1 MDGTINQCVGID
13 ISKSTFTACICKR
26 NVAGQETYG
35 DVADFT
41 NSKQG
46 YNQLLRWSRKHADPS
61 LSLIFAME
69 ATGVYYEGLAYHLF
83 RLNQRVAVILPNK
96 VKHFGKSI
104 NIKTKTDIVDARII
118 ARMGVERPLDQWQPP
133 APIFKELR
141 DLTRLYADLKK
152 ERTTFSNRLKAFE
165 AGAAPLPFIINANN
179 SIIKGIDSQ
188 LAKCEKEIKTL
199 IYSEKWLAAKVEK
212 ILTIKGVGLITV
224 AILVAETQ
232 GFALI
237 KNAKQLAS
245 YAGYDIVLRES
256 GTSVKGKTRIS
267 KKGNSRIRASLYFP
281 VLVSARFNQDLKSC
295 YDRINI
301 NKASKMIG
309 ATALQRKILLLI
321 YALWKKDEIFIKD
334 YKLEPKDQSLN
345 VAGFS
350 GNGDAEIKVGRPIDL
365 PTQDEHSN
373 DESGEVLF
381 RMIQN

>member
-13 ISKSTFTACICKR
+13 ISKSTFTECICKR

-83 RLNQRVAVILPNK
+83 RLNQLVAVILPNK

-133 APIFKELR
+133 ATIFKELR

-188 LAKCEKEIKTL
+188 LAKSEKEIKTL
-199 IYSEKWLAAKVEK
+199 IYSEKWLAAKV
-212 ILTIKGVGLITV
+212 
-224 AILVAETQ
+224 
-232 GFALI
+232 
-237 KNAKQLAS
+237 
-245 YAGYDIVLRES
+245 
-256 GTSVKGKTRIS
+256 S
-267 KKGNSRIRASLYFP
+267 KS
-281 VLVSARFNQDLKSC
+281 
-295 YDRINI
+295 
-301 NKASKMIG
+301 
-309 ATALQRKILLLI
+309 
-321 YALWKKDEIFIKD
+321 
-334 YKLEPKDQSLN
+334 
-345 VAGFS
+345 
-350 GNGDAEIKVGRPIDL
+350 
-365 PTQDEHSN
+365 
-373 DESGEVLF
+373 
-381 RMIQN
+381 